1 MINSEFNGFGE
12 DITWFNETDG
22 AVNIA
27 SFSPLVSRE
36 IVRRISMRRSQL
48 LSCDDYVFRGPV
60 YSNDGQ
66 MIAPANS
73 LVTDKLLSNKVL
85 SLYKNIKESVLDE
98 SGNLSSRW
106 ESNHSINSSL
116 VGDSFYEQDLRQQ
129 SSVSISKM
137 NKAECLSFLDELK
150 VQQN

>member
-1 MINSEFNGFGE
+1 
-12 DITWFNETDG
+12 
-22 AVNIA
+22 
-27 SFSPLVSRE
+27 
-36 IVRRISMRRSQL
+36 
-48 LSCDDYVFRGPV
+48 
-60 YSNDGQ
+60 